1 MYLPRN
7 CSNNSQLSVTKHTY
21 LKTQQAR
28 KSCSFRLIR
37 LEFVSPINSTKIIID
52 RTSIEGFITHI
63 TLVLFPFFLSR
74 YSGSGRLIHRKL
86 CSSGRH
92 STPLRRQ
99 LLPRT
104 FSVSSFAHSPRGTSK
119 VRCSCNRIN
128 GSPLPPRCVLT
139 DDSKRPRKTEE
150 FRRTEEPR
158 AKWRRSQLHTSGAA
172 HSNAFNRKSANF
184 SSPTIGQISFDSWQ
198 LRIVRIIATRD
209 VY

>member
-52 RTSIEGFITHI
+52 RTSIEGFITP
-63 TLVLFPFFLSR
+63 TLLLFSFLSSCR
-74 YSGSGRLIHRKL
+74 GTAVLGDLFTGNYVPPDAIQR
-86 CSSGRH
+86 
-92 STPLRRQ
+92 P
-99 LLPRT
+99 
-104 FSVSSFAHSPRGTSK
+104 SVASCCLALSQSRVSPRGTSK